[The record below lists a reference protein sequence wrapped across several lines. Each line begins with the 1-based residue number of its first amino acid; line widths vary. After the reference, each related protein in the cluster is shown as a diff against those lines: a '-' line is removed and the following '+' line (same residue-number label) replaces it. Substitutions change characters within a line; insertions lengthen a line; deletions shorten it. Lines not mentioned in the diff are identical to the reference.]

1 MAEQFNEKEGLL
13 KALKTA
19 LKSDDFIMA
28 VFDML
33 FGDSDAA
40 KRVEFEL
47 KRASQENTLNEVVSV
62 HRFFKSNLDE
72 SKLGNVRDM
81 LKARGLFKKMGG
93 LRGKSI
99 DFYKKVLLRTLK
111 KPGQVTALLYIVK
124 AVVTL
129 GYPIDDVIAMP
140 VAIKFFIGLL
150 ETAVEVAG
158 EEKEQPSLNEQIT
171 VNKLRRSLKHA
182 SHKKQINEEIED
194 KYGGRMPVNVYT
206 GRFQPFHLGHLSNL
220 QEAAKRGL
228 RTVICPV
235 KPGKTA
241 KSQANHYFDES
252 IQKEIFARLKA
263 EYGDLIAGI
272 IPIDSP
278 APQNWVEAIR
288 NTKCD
293 GKLMEPITWTTGEDQ
308 KPAYENMIKRYG
320 PDLGL
325 VDNFEVIGLP
335 KNVNAGGGGSMDNK
349 QDIEGR
355 EVRKCLINN
364 DIEGFKRQMPK
375 CLWDMYDAFR
385 QALMPAQQTISESVA
400 YRNFKVYLNKKLDK
414 LLK

>member
-33 FGDSDAA
+33 FGDGNAA

-72 SKLGNVRDM
+72 SKLGKVRDM

-93 LRGKSI
+93 LKGKSV
-99 DFYKKVLLRTLK
+99 DFYRKVLIETLK

-194 KYGGRMPVNVYT
+194 RYGGRMPVNVYT

-235 KPGKTA
+235 MAGKTA
-241 KSQANHYFDES
+241 KSIAAHPFNGELEDEM
-252 IQKEIFARLKA
+252 FGRLKSA
-263 EYGDLIAGI
+263 YSDLIADI
-272 IPIDSP
+272 IPIPRPSLDM
-278 APQNWVEAIR
+278 WVDAIR
-288 NTKCD
+288 ER
-293 GKLMEPITWTTGEDQ
+293 GMEPITWTTGMDR
-308 KPAYENMIKRYG
+308 KPSYEAMIQRYG
-320 PDLGL
+320 KDFNL
-325 VDNFEVIGLP
+325 VDNFEVIGLD
-335 KNVNAGGGGSMDNK
+335 KDMDAEGGSASNTAG
-349 QDIEGR
+349 ISGTA
-355 EVRKCLINN
+355 VRQCLVNG
-364 DIEGFKRQMPK
+364 DEEGFKEQMPQ

-385 QALMPAQQTISESVA
+385 EALMPAQQTITESVA
-400 YRNFKVYLNKKLDK
+400 YRDFKRYLNKGLNE

>member
-19 LKSDDFIMA
+19 LRSDGFILA

-33 FGDSDAA
+33 FGDENAA

-47 KRASQENTLNEVVSV
+47 KRASQENTLNEMVSV

-72 SKLGNVRDM
+72 SKLGKVRDIF
-81 LKARGLFKKMGG
+81 KARGLFKKMGG
-93 LRGKSI
+93 LKGKTV
-99 DFYKKVLLRTLK
+99 DFYRKVLIETLK
-111 KPGQVTALLYIVK
+111 KPGQVTALLYMVK

-158 EEKEQPSLNEQIT
+158 EENEQPSLNEQIT
-171 VNKLRRSLKHA
+171 VNKLRRCPKHA

-194 KYGGRMPVNVYT
+194 RYGGRMPVNVYT

-235 KPGKTA
+235 MAGKTA
-241 KSQANHYFDES
+241 KSIAAHPFNGEVEDEM
-252 IQKEIFARLKA
+252 FGRLKSA
-263 EYGDLIAGI
+263 YSDLIADI
-272 IPIDSP
+272 IPISRPSLDT
-278 APQNWVEAIR
+278 WVEAIR
-288 NTKCD
+288 ER
-293 GKLMEPITWTTGEDQ
+293 GMEPITWTTGMDR
-308 KPAYENMIKRYG
+308 KPSYEAMIQRYG
-320 PDLGL
+320 KDFNL
-325 VDNFEVIGLP
+325 VDNFEVIGLD
-335 KNVNAGGGGSMDNK
+335 KDMDAEGGSATNTAGISGTAIR
-349 QDIEGR
+349 Q
-355 EVRKCLINN
+355 CLVNG
-364 DIEGFKRQMPK
+364 DEEGFKEQMPQ
-375 CLWDMYDAFR
+375 CLWDMYDVFR
-385 QALMPAQQTISESVA
+385 QALMPAQQTITESVA
-400 YRNFKVYLNKKLDK
+400 YKDFKKCLNKGLNE